1 MSGMGADRKGVN
13 ESLIVSAFHHS
24 LSTQARVLILAFVV
38 VAVLLVV
45 GRLIVT
51 LLADPGSEEQPGSAE
66 EGKDKEGW
74 GSGGA
79 PTRAVRVTPEP
90 RTQSGALLRQVH
102 PEPPARRV
110 LRIGFGL
117 LWLLDGALQIQA
129 HMPLGLPENVVAP
142 SAQGSPA
149 WLGSVV
155 HWGLRVWENHPVQ
168 AAVAAVWIQLGL
180 GLWLLLVVR
189 GRWSR
194 IGGAVSIGWALC
206 VWVFGESMGGILA
219 PGASWL
225 LGAPGA
231 VLFYALAG
239 ALLALPESAWRNP
252 RLGRRLLI
260 GCGVYFIAMA
270 VLQAWP
276 GNGFWTAG
284 SSGALPAMVSEMAA
298 TPQPHAIANVLGHF
312 GSFAA
317 NHAVLINA
325 FVVAALG
332 GIGLALLSGRRRA
345 ARVAVGAALVLSL
358 AAWVLVQDFGVFGG
372 LGTDPNSMI
381 PTLLVLCASYLALV
395 RPAVATAPAPAAA
408 AREPLPPVA
417 ATGGALPTAV
427 GQPAVPATPAPAA
440 RPGRPRL
447 GPTARVLAVVAAC
460 ATTALGAVPYAIAAI
475 EPNATTLLA
484 ESIDGAATTVPG
496 NLRPPNVPL
505 VEQHGQ
511 PLTFAKLQGKVLLV
525 TYLDPVCTTDC
536 PVIAQEFK
544 QADSL
549 LGSESRD
556 VDLVAINAN
565 PLYRSPA
572 DLRAFD
578 HQEHLEHLPNW
589 IFLTGTVGELR
600 KLWSS
605 FGVEIFVPGGGAMV
619 THPDGAAI
627 IDREGQIRSLANF
640 DPGPATSSTQS
651 SFAVSLVQAA
661 RQALNA
667 A

>member
-1 MSGMGADRKGVN
+1 VSGMGADRKGVN

-24 LSTQARVLILAFVV
+24 LSSQARVLILAFVV

-45 GRLIVT
+45 GRLIVA
-51 LLADPGSEEQPGSAE
+51 LLADPGSEERPGSGE

-79 PTRAVRVTPEP
+79 PTRAVRVT
-90 RTQSGALLRQVH
+90 S
-102 PEPPARRV
+102 EPPARRV
-110 LRIGFGL
+110 LRIGFGV
-117 LWLLDGALQIQA
+117 LWLLDGALQIQS

-149 WLGSVV
+149 WLVSVV

-231 VLFYALAG
+231 VLLYALAG
-239 ALLALPESAWRNP
+239 ALLTLPERAWRDQ
-252 RLGRRLLI
+252 RLGRRLLV

-284 SSGALPAMVSEMAA
+284 SSGALPAMVSEMAE

-317 NHAVLINA
+317 GHAVLINA

-345 ARVAVGAALVLSL
+345 ALVAVGAATVLCL
-358 AAWVLVQDFGVFGG
+358 ADWVLVQDFGVFGG
-372 LGTDPNSMI
+372 LGTDPNSAI
-381 PTLLVLCASYLALV
+381 PTLLVLCASYVALV
-395 RPAVATAPAPAAA
+395 RPAVATAPAPAPAA
-408 AREPLPPVA
+408 AGRA
-417 ATGGALPTAV
+417 
-427 GQPAVPATPAPAA
+427 
-440 RPGRPRL
+440 GRPSLR
-447 GPTARVLAVVAAC
+447 PTVGVLAVVAAC
-460 ATTALGAVPYAIAAI
+460 ATTALGAVPYAIAAV

-484 ESIDGAATTVPG
+484 ESIDGAATQVPG
-496 NLRPPNVPL
+496 NVRPPDVPL
-505 VEQHGQ
+505 VEQRGR
-511 PLTFAKLQGKVLLV
+511 PITFAKLEGKVLLV

-549 LGSESRD
+549 LGSEARD
-556 VDLVAINAN
+556 VDLVAVNAN

-578 HQEHLEHLPNW
+578 RQEHLEQLPNW
-589 IFLTGTVGELR
+589 VYLTGTVGELR

-651 SFAVSLVQAA
+651 SFAVTLVQAA
-661 RQALNA
+661 RQALNEA
-667 A
+667 

>member
-24 LSTQARVLILAFVV
+24 LSKQAQLLVLAFVV

-45 GRLIVT
+45 GRLILA
-51 LLADPGSEEQPGSAE
+51 LLADPHPREVPD
-66 EGKDKEGW
+66 EGGRDEGER
-74 GSGGA
+74 GSGGE
-79 PTRAVRVTPEP
+79 PTRTVRVTPKPPAQTVGPP
-90 RTQSGALLRQVH
+90 RGVT
-102 PEPPARRV
+102 PEPSARRV

-117 LWLLDGALQIQA
+117 LWLLDGALQIQS

-149 WLGSVV
+149 WLVSVV

-225 LGAPGA
+225 LGAPGG

-260 GCGVYFIAMA
+260 GCGIYFIAMA

-284 SSGALPAMVSEMAA
+284 SGNALPAMVSEMAE

-317 NHAVLINA
+317 QHAVLINA

-345 ARVAVGAALVLSL
+345 ARAAVGAALVVSL
-358 AAWVLVQDFGVFGG
+358 ADWVLVQDFGVLGG

-395 RPAVATAPAPAAA
+395 RPAVATAPAPATAA
-408 AREPLPPVA
+408 GVPTRAIGS
-417 ATGGALPTAV
+417 GGPWGLR
-427 GQPAVPATPAPAA
+427 PAI
-440 RPGRPRL
+440 G
-447 GPTARVLAVVAAC
+447 VLAVVVAC
-460 ATTALGAVPYAIAAI
+460 ATTALGALPYAIAAV

-496 NLRPPNVPL
+496 NVRPPDVPL
-505 VEQHGQ
+505 VEQHGRST
-511 PLTFAKLQGKVLLV
+511 TFAKLQGKVLLV
-525 TYLDPVCTTDC
+525 TYIDPVCTTDC

-549 LGSESRD
+549 LGGEARD

-565 PLYRSPA
+565 PLYRTPA

-578 HQEHLEHLPNW
+578 HQEHLEHVPNW
-589 IFLTGTVGELR
+589 IYLTGTVGELR

-619 THPDGAAI
+619 THPDGAAV
-627 IDREGQIRSLANF
+627 IDREGRIRSLANF

-651 SFAVSLVQAA
+651 SFAVTLVQAA
-661 RQALNA
+661 RQALNET
-667 A
+667 